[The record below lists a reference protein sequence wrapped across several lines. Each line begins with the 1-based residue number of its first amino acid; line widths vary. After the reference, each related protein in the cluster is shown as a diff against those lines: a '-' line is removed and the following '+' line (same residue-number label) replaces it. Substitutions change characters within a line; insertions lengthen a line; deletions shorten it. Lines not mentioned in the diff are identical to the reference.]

1 MQRLDKSLKKWGLPK
16 VCSQRVY
23 SFLCVPRGE
32 VFDTDFGTGYPR
44 SDRALELGFPEPR
57 VNTIFVVHKS
67 SEKWVWVLE
76 YRSEEGKFDLVS
88 DKYIKKKL
96 LWKNKVPYVMFRDT
110 FYEYYKDKRYYLNH
124 ALRVPPRLGVLRKVD
139 YETAVK

>member
-32 VFDTDFGTGYPR
+32 VFHYDLVQNACRNATLYGDTSIKVEYND
-44 SDRALELGFPEPR
+44 
-57 VNTIFVVHKS
+57 TIYLVHKS

-76 YRSEEGKFDLVS
+76 YHVKGHKLNLVS

-96 LWKNKVPYVMFRDT
+96 LWENKVPYVMFRDT
-110 FYEYYKDKRYYLNH
+110 FYEYYKDKRYYLKH
-124 ALRVPPRLGVLRKVD
+124 KLRLPAHLGVLG
-139 YETAVK
+139 